1 MSLAGE
7 RLPSMPARI
16 WRMAPLLL
24 AAASLFWAGNA
35 IVGRAVHAEI
45 PPVSLAF
52 WRWTGAFLVAL
63 PFAWEPLGNDWPI
76 LLRHWRSL
84 VVLSITG
91 IGLFNTLFYRGLDQ
105 TTAINGVLLQSTM
118 PLMILLASALIYR
131 ERPGLSQTI
140 AILISLLGVLVI
152 TVHGSIARF
161 GALSL
166 NPGDVWVLAAI
177 ASYALYSSLLLSRP
191 PVHPMSFLAAS
202 FALGALMLLPLYVA
216 EVLSGAVARVT
227 PGTLAAFAYVAVM
240 PSFVAYLCFNRGVE
254 LIGSARGGQ
263 YIHLVPVFGVLLA
276 VILLGERLHLFHL
289 FGIALIAAGLALAA
303 RRPRPIRRHRP
314 PATLSN
320 LMMRR
325 ER

>member
-1 MSLAGE
+1 M
-7 RLPSMPARI
+7 PSRI
-16 WRMAPLLL
+16 WRVAPLLL

-35 IVGRAVHAEI
+35 IVGRAFHAEI

-52 WRWTGAFLVAL
+52 WRWTGAFLVTL
-63 PFAWEPLGNDWPI
+63 PFAREPLGNDWPT

-84 VVLSITG
+84 LILSLTG
-91 IGLFNTLFYRGLDQ
+91 IALFNTLFYRGLDQ

-131 ERPGLSQTI
+131 ERPSLTQTI

-152 TVHGSIARF
+152 AVHGSLARL

-166 NPGDVWVLAAI
+166 NPGDVWVLAAV
-177 ASYALYSSLLLSRP
+177 ASYALYSSLLRSRP

-216 EVLSGAVARVT
+216 EICSGAVTRIT
-227 PGTLAAFAYVAVM
+227 PGTLASFVYVALM
-240 PSFVAYLCFNRGVE
+240 PSCIAYLCFNRGVE

-263 YIHLVPVFGVLLA
+263 YVHLVPVFGVLLA
-276 VILLGERLHLFHL
+276 VLLLGERLYLFHL
-289 FGIALIAAGLALAA
+289 FGAVLIAVGLALASCV
-303 RRPRPIRRHRP
+303 R
-314 PATLSN
+314 SG
-320 LMMRR
+320 
-325 ER
+325 